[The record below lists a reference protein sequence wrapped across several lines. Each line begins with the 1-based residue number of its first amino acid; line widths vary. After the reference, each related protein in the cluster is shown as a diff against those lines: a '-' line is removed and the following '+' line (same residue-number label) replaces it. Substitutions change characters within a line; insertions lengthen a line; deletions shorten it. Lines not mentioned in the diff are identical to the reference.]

1 MNRGFRHSPIIRTMF
16 VLCMVIMLFTSSLA
30 GADTLETG
38 RTASDI
44 VRDTFTAE
52 DGLVRF
58 YEDCLEKN
66 GPFRFWTI
74 GEKYWFSS
82 MLPEL
87 MTAEEERMKQYH
99 PEWLVSVPFADS
111 ILTWGYAEAEPWM
124 ISQEDALGKAR
135 DVLLTKYESDC
146 SEDQVSVNLYTGHWA
161 MESFADPY
169 WVFRFYEKARKHAEV
184 WVNARTGDI
193 PEHQA
198 LEAEREAKRQ
208 FALNPM
214 DGHLVAG
221 EKVTVDMIDPDE
233 VSTFFDGKD
242 QTWHVVIRILDSWWE
257 IVLDDLQLKKLETK
271 TSNG

>member
-1 MNRGFRHSPIIRTMF
+1 MKRGFRHFPIIRTMF

-87 MTAEEERMKQYH
+87 MTA
-99 PEWLVSVPFADS
+99 ADTDNLLLAGS
-111 ILTWGYAEAEPWM
+111 
-124 ISQEDALGKAR
+124 AL
-135 DVLLTKYESDC
+135 
-146 SEDQVSVNLYTGHWA
+146 
-161 MESFADPY
+161 
-169 WVFRFYEKARKHAEV
+169 
-184 WVNARTGDI
+184 
-193 PEHQA
+193 
-198 LEAEREAKRQ
+198 
-208 FALNPM
+208 
-214 DGHLVAG
+214 
-221 EKVTVDMIDPDE
+221 
-233 VSTFFDGKD
+233 
-242 QTWHVVIRILDSWWE
+242 
-257 IVLDDLQLKKLETK
+257 
-271 TSNG
+271 

>member
-1 MNRGFRHSPIIRTMF
+1 MNRGFRHFPIIRRMF
-16 VLCMVIMLFTSSLA
+16 VLCMVIMLFPSSLV

-52 DGLVRF
+52 AGLVRF

-99 PEWLVSVPFADS
+99 PDWLVSVPFADS
-111 ILTWGYAEAEPWM
+111 ILTWRYAEAEPWM
-124 ISQEDALGKAR
+124 ISQEDALSKAR

-169 WVFRFYEKARKHAEV
+169 
-184 WVNARTGDI
+184 
-193 PEHQA
+193 
-198 LEAEREAKRQ
+198 
-208 FALNPM
+208 
-214 DGHLVAG
+214 
-221 EKVTVDMIDPDE
+221 
-233 VSTFFDGKD
+233 
-242 QTWHVVIRILDSWWE
+242 
-257 IVLDDLQLKKLETK
+257 
-271 TSNG
+271 